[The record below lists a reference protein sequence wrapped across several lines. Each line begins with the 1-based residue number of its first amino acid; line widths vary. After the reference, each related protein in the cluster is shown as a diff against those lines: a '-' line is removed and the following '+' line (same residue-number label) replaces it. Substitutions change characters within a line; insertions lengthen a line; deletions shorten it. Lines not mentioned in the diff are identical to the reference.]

1 MSLKRTFLPR
11 WTAPG
16 EAQRRPRA
24 RLLCAGVL
32 ILGLG
37 GSAGCDKY
45 STFRDVPVECS
56 VEDAYELQSVDSFE
70 TIKSPPADWWSSND
84 NLVLDGGTS
93 SDVEAISGGA
103 RCGSTAAL
111 VLRSTGANDWGTI
124 FGFNNFGP
132 RDEHLFEGM
141 AFWARAPGNT
151 SKGFTILLDDP
162 NTTVTTGGYCIGVDG
177 GTQSQTSPTAT
188 PGPGAQATA
197 SVGGT
202 SPLPFQCGNSYSAVV
217 TVTSEWK
224 LYPIPFTKFTQ
235 TATPNRVPNV
245 YLTDAGAVTGTGLI
259 TSNLVNLVIR
269 FPKESQVEL
278 WLDNLSFYNR
288 KKSVVDAEAGADVA
302 QK

>member
-1 MSLKRTFLPR
+1 M
-11 WTAPG
+11 
-16 EAQRRPRA
+16 
-24 RLLCAGVL
+24 VL

-45 STFRDVPVECS
+45 STFKDVPVECS
-56 VEDAYELQSVDSFE
+56 VEDGYELQPVDSFE
-70 TIKSPPADWWSSND
+70 TIKSPADWWSSSD
-84 NLVLDGGTS
+84 NLVLDGGTN
-93 SDVEAISGGA
+93 SDVEAISGGS
-103 RCGSTAAL
+103 RCDSTAAL
-111 VLRSTGANDWGTI
+111 VLRSSGANDWGAM

-151 SKGFTILLDDP
+151 SKGFTISLDDF
-162 NTTVTTGGYCIGVDG
+162 NTTVTAGGYCIGVDG
-177 GTQSQTSPTAT
+177 GTQAQPGSTST

-217 TVTSEWK
+217 TVTSEWA

-245 YLTDAGAVTGTGLI
+245 ALTDAGTVTGTGLI
-259 TSNLVNLVIR
+259 TSKLVNLVIR

-288 KKSVVDAEAGADVA
+288 KKSVADADAGADVA
-302 QK
+302 QR